1 MLKTA
6 LIRLP
11 TGALVVLLAALAA
24 FAPMSIDMYLPALPE
39 IARDLD
45 VPAREVQATLAVFLA
60 GFSGGMLIY
69 GPISDRFGRR
79 PVLLAGIAVFI
90 VASLVC
96 MVVERI
102 DGLIVARL
110 FQAIGGGAASIL
122 ARTVVRDLFPPSE
135 AASKLSLM
143 MVLTTL
149 APILAP
155 LAGAA
160 LLEFADWRA
169 IFATLF
175 GFGAIAFVLVLLML
189 PETYAHEDR
198 GGMSL
203 LQALGAYRHILMD
216 PPAFGLTVASAA
228 VFGGL
233 FAYISGS
240 SFVFIEYF
248 GLTPGYY
255 AVLFAMNSAA
265 IMLAAFV
272 NSRLTKHVDLRT
284 LLRAGVVI
292 AALAGIYL
300 LALERSGM
308 AGPYSV
314 LVGLMAFVA
323 MVPILGANGMA
334 VLMARYPKNAGAA
347 AATVGAAQFGGG
359 AVSAMAVGALHDGT
373 AYSMCAV
380 MFGFGIVSVLFLFGP
395 GRRL

>member
-6 LIRLP
+6 PIRLP
-11 TGALVVLLAALAA
+11 KGGLVVLLAALAA

-39 IARDLD
+39 IARDLA

-79 PVLLAGIAVFI
+79 PVLLAGIALFI
-90 VASLVC
+90 VSSFVC
-96 MVVERI
+96 MQVTEI
-102 DGLIVARL
+102 DGLIAARL

-122 ARTVVRDLFPPSE
+122 ARTVVRDLYPPSE

-143 MVLTTL
+143 MMLTTL

-169 IFATLF
+169 IFTTLF
-175 GFGAIAFVLVLLML
+175 VFGSIAFVLVVLML
-189 PETYAHEDR
+189 PETYSHEER
-198 GGMSL
+198 GAMSL
-203 LQALGAYRHILMD
+203 LQALGAYRHILAD
-216 PPAFGLTVASAA
+216 PPAFGLTVASASI
-228 VFGGL
+228 FGGL

-240 SFVFIEYF
+240 SFVYIEFF
-248 GLTPGYY
+248 GLTPGHY
-255 AVLFAMNSAA
+255 AMLFAMNSVA
-265 IMLAAFV
+265 IMFAAFL
-272 NSRLTKHVDLRT
+272 NSRLTKLFELKT
-284 LLRAGVVI
+284 LLYAGVLI
-292 AALAGIYL
+292 AAAAGLYL
-300 LALERSGM
+300 VVLDRSGM
-308 AGPYSV
+308 AGPYTV

-334 VLMARYPKNAGAA
+334 LLMARYPKNAGAA
-347 AATVGAAQFGGG
+347 AATIGASQFGGG

-373 AYSMCAV
+373 AFSMCAV
-380 MFGFGIVSVLFLFGP
+380 MGAAGLLAVIFIFGL
-395 GRRL
+395 GRKL